1 MESSNMV
8 INDELCSKTHSKNTF
23 PVQEKT
29 IEVEDF
35 IPDDYVRKHNDEELL
50 LLNDTV
56 LVPSSSEPSTSVHET
71 QQEQRKPSPSSD
83 KKVPPHL
90 WSKVH
95 LLE

>member
-23 PVQEKT
+23 LVQEKT

-35 IPDDYVRKHNDEELL
+35 IP
-50 LLNDTV
+50 
-56 LVPSSSEPSTSVHET
+56 ET
-71 QQEQRKPSPSSD
+71 QQEQRKPSPSSN